1 MTLLI
6 FVGWLGVLAFWP
18 ELRLQEPRPRKIPRS
33 PEKVPSHAPARGGGN
48 APGLSRSNEDI
59 LPESEREWVVVQL
72 LLPTLPSL
80 NSSPP
85 QLRVAAEDL
94 NSVGINEV
102 GGADSVLRHSDLFFR
117 PVLCRAAPPARRREV
132 EDARQQCSIAH
143 WGAEVQNLAAR
154 LRRSCPQCGRERG
167 LRVLR

>member
-1 MTLLI
+1 MA
-6 FVGWLGVLAFWP
+6 GRAGVLAGASVARASPSEDPNMTGEGFRAT
-18 ELRLQEPRPRKIPRS
+18 LRP
-33 PEKVPSHAPARGGGN
+33 GGGMR
-48 APGLSRSNEDI
+48 LSRSNEDI

-102 GGADSVLRHSDLFFR
+102 GGADSALRHSDLFFR
-117 PVLCRAAPPARRREV
+117 PAPRCTALRARRREV
-132 EDARQQCSIAH
+132 QDARQQCSIAH

-154 LRRSCPQCGRERG
+154 LRMSCPQCGSERG